1 MASQRIL
8 LVEDNSMNRRV
19 AEFLLKSHG
28 YTVYEAR
35 DGQEALELVKA
46 YLPDLILMDLQLP
59 GLDGFTTTRMI
70 KQDIATKDIP
80 VVALTA
86 YAMRGDAERAFA
98 AGCDGYITKP
108 IDPDQFPNTVASYLK
123 HRGPEEDKQPDN
135 KPAPNKQKGPARQGK
150 VMAEGALIQKT
161 RIDTVSAIAST
172 FGHEARNLLGALK
185 TCVQVLRR
193 NPHIAPEDSELLDI
207 MQTGSQRLNEVL
219 SQLTTFGHNQPPCFE
234 EVDLHELIE
243 EALNLLQSDDR
254 CSPSIV
260 IRRNFDPSIYATQVD
275 RYRLGQLFWNLFLNA
290 IQAMGEQGEL
300 HVETK
305 REGAEVEIF
314 VRDTGPGIPETILPN
329 IFEPFYSTK
338 PKGIGLG
345 LAIVRRIIEEHG
357 GQITVQTAKDTGA
370 CFAVRLPFEP
380 KTETHKR
387 PDSC

>member
-1 MASQRIL
+1 MTSERIL

-35 DGQEALELVKA
+35 DGQEALEMVQV

-59 GLDGFTTTRMI
+59 GLDGFTVTRMI
-70 KQDIATKDIP
+70 KENATTKDIP

-98 AGCDGYITKP
+98 VGCDGYITKP
-108 IDPDQFPNTVASYLK
+108 IDPDQFPNTVASYLR
-123 HRGPEEDKQPDN
+123 HRKSKEGRQPDI
-135 KPAPNKQKGPARQGK
+135 KPDLIEHKGPARHGQM
-150 VMAEGALIQKT
+150 VAEAALIQKT
-161 RIDTVSAIAST
+161 RIDTVGAIASA

-193 NPHIAPEDSELLDI
+193 NPHITPEDSELLDI
-207 MQTGSQRLNEVL
+207 IQTGSQRLNEFL
-219 SQLTTFGHNQPPCFE
+219 SQLTTFGHNHPPRFE

-243 EALNLLQSDDR
+243 EVLNLLQSDDR
-254 CSPSIV
+254 CSRSIV
-260 IRRNFDPSIYATQVD
+260 IRRNFDPSIHAIQVD

-300 HVETK
+300 HVETL

-345 LAIVRRIIEEHG
+345 LAIVRRIVEEHG
-357 GQITVQTAKDTGA
+357 GQIAAHDEKETGT
-370 CFAVRLPFEP
+370 CFTVRLPVEP
-380 KTETHKR
+380 KTETPDV
-387 PDSC
+387 PDS